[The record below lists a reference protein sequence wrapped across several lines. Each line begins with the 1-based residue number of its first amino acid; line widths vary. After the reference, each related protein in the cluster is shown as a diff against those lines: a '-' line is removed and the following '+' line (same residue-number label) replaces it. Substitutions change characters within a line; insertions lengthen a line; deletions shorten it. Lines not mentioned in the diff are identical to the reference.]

1 MRISHLIRSFIPGA
15 LASCIV
21 GVLAFCGRQG
31 RWVLPAGLLAGFLLP
46 TLAAPMRAAIPY
58 LIAVLL
64 FVAWLRI
71 TDSNGTNDSISTNS
85 INANTSIWARF
96 AFLKDCKL
104 IGGVLVAQ
112 LVLPLVLYFLLS
124 LSGIPVIWCM
134 AAVLV
139 AAAAPISGGP
149 NIVLLMKGDASL
161 ALRWLTV
168 GTMLMPLTSIP
179 VLALLLPSEPKLAV
193 GLAIVKLLL
202 IITIAMFAAIAVHN
216 YGWGKAMKTPRFQ
229 EILDGIAAI
238 LLASM
243 VIGLMSAVHHPTS
256 TVPVMGKML
265 LLAITINVGLQ
276 LLGIVVA
283 SFSPSLSLS
292 LSKQAV
298 VSFGVLNGNRNIAL
312 FLAALPVGVT
322 EPLLLFIA
330 CYQIPMYLTPL
341 VGKPLYRF
349 LGRQVL

>member
-58 LIAVLL
+58 LIVVLL

-179 VLALLLPSEPKLAV
+179 VLALLLPSE
-193 GLAIVKLLL
+193 
-202 IITIAMFAAIAVHN
+202 
-216 YGWGKAMKTPRFQ
+216 GKAMKTPRFQ

-283 SFSPSLSLS
+283 SFSPSLSL
-292 LSKQAV
+292 
-298 VSFGVLNGNRNIAL
+298 R
-312 FLAALPVGVT
+312 
-322 EPLLLFIA
+322 
-330 CYQIPMYLTPL
+330 
-341 VGKPLYRF
+341 RD
-349 LGRQVL
+349 

>member
-1 MRISHLIRSFIPGA
+1 M
-15 LASCIV
+15 
-21 GVLAFCGRQG
+21 
-31 RWVLPAGLLAGFLLP
+31 PAGLLAGFLLP
-46 TLAAPMRAAIPY
+46 ALAAPMRAAIPY

-71 TDSNGTNDSISTNS
+71 TDSSGTDSNGTT
-85 INANTSIWARF
+85 
-96 AFLKDCKL
+96 FLKDRKL
-104 IGGVLVAQ
+104 ISGVLVAQ

-124 LSGIPVIWCM
+124 LSGIPVIWCI

-139 AAAAPISGGP
+139 AAAAPVSGGP

-179 VLALLLPSEPKLAV
+179 VLALLLPGEPKLAV
-193 GLAIVKLLL
+193 GLAIVKLVL
-202 IITIAMFAAIAVHN
+202 IITIAMFAAIAVHK
-216 YGWGKAMKTPRFQ
+216 YGWGKVMKTPRSQ

-256 TVPVMGKML
+256 TVPVIGKML
-265 LLAITINVGLQ
+265 LVAITINVGLQ

-283 SFSPSLSLS
+283 SLSLSQSLSQS
-292 LSKQAV
+292 LSKQSV
-298 VSFGVLNGNRNIAL
+298 VSIGVLNGNRNIAL
-312 FLAALPVGVT
+312 FLAALPIGVT

-341 VGKPLYRF
+341 IGKPLYR
-349 LGRQVL
+349 LLDRQVL

>member
-1 MRISHLIRSFIPGA
+1 M
-15 LASCIV
+15 
-21 GVLAFCGRQG
+21 
-31 RWVLPAGLLAGFLLP
+31 PAGLLAGFLLP
-46 TLAAPMRAAIPY
+46 SLAAPLRAAIPY

-71 TDSNGTNDSISTNS
+71 TDSSGTNASL
-85 INANTSIWARF
+85 WARF
-96 AFLKDCKL
+96 AFLKDRKL
-104 IGGVLVAQ
+104 ISGVLAAQ
-112 LVLPLVLYFLLS
+112 LVLPLLLYFLLS
-124 LSGIPVIWCM
+124 LSGIPAIWCM

-139 AAAAPISGGP
+139 AAAAPVSGGP

-179 VLALLLPSEPKLAV
+179 VLAVLLPSEPKLAV

-202 IITIAMFAAIAVHN
+202 VIAIAMFAAIAVHN
-216 YGWGKAMKTPRFQ
+216 FEWGKAMKTPRSQ

-256 TVPVMGKML
+256 TLPVIGKML
-265 LLAITINVGLQ
+265 LVAITINVGLQ
-276 LLGIVVA
+276 LLGIA
-283 SFSPSLSLS
+283 LANLSRSLVHSLGLS
-292 LSKQAV
+292 LSKPAV
-298 VSFGVLNGNRNIAL
+298 VSVGVLNGNRNIAL

-341 VGKPLYRF
+341 IGRHLYRF

>member
-1 MRISHLIRSFIPGA
+1 M
-15 LASCIV
+15 
-21 GVLAFCGRQG
+21 
-31 RWVLPAGLLAGFLLP
+31 PAGLLAGFLLP
-46 TLAAPMRAAIPY
+46 ALAAPLRAAIPY

-71 TDSNGTNDSISTNS
+71 TDSSGTNASL
-85 INANTSIWARF
+85 WARF
-96 AFLKDCKL
+96 AFLKDRKL
-104 IGGVLVAQ
+104 ISGVLVAQ
-112 LVLPLVLYFLLS
+112 LVLPLLLYFLLS
-124 LSGIPVIWCM
+124 LSGIPAIWCM

-139 AAAAPISGGP
+139 AAAAPVSGGP

-179 VLALLLPSEPKLAV
+179 VLALLLPSEPRLAV
-193 GLAIVKLLL
+193 GLAIVKLLF

-216 YGWGKAMKTPRFQ
+216 YGWGKAMKTPRSQ
-229 EILDGIAAI
+229 EILDGFAAI

-256 TVPVMGKML
+256 TVPVMAKML
-265 LLAITINVGLQ
+265 LVAITINVGLQ
-276 LLGIVVA
+276 LLGIA
-283 SFSPSLSLS
+283 LANLSRSLGHSLGHSLSLS

-298 VSFGVLNGNRNIAL
+298 ISFGVLNGNRNIAL

-341 VGKPLYRF
+341 IGRHLYRL

>member
-1 MRISHLIRSFIPGA
+1 M
-15 LASCIV
+15 
-21 GVLAFCGRQG
+21 
-31 RWVLPAGLLAGFLLP
+31 PAGLLAGFLLP
-46 TLAAPMRAAIPY
+46 ALAAPLRAAIPY

-71 TDSNGTNDSISTNS
+71 TDSSGTNASL
-85 INANTSIWARF
+85 WARF
-96 AFLKDCKL
+96 AFLKDRKL
-104 IGGVLVAQ
+104 ISGVLVAQ
-112 LVLPLVLYFLLS
+112 LVLPLLLYFLLS
-124 LSGIPVIWCM
+124 LSGIPAIWCM

-139 AAAAPISGGP
+139 AAAAPVSGGP

-179 VLALLLPSEPKLAV
+179 VLALLLPSEPRLAV
-193 GLAIVKLLL
+193 GLAIVKLLF

-216 YGWGKAMKTPRFQ
+216 YGWGKAMKTPRSQ
-229 EILDGIAAI
+229 EILDGFAAI

-256 TVPVMGKML
+256 TLPVIGKML
-265 LLAITINVGLQ
+265 LVAITINVGLQ
-276 LLGIVVA
+276 LLGIA
-283 SFSPSLSLS
+283 LANLSRSLGHSLGHSLSLS

-298 VSFGVLNGNRNIAL
+298 VSVGVLNGNRNIAL

-341 VGKPLYRF
+341 IGRHLYRL

>member
-1 MRISHLIRSFIPGA
+1 M
-15 LASCIV
+15 
-21 GVLAFCGRQG
+21 
-31 RWVLPAGLLAGFLLP
+31 PAGLLAGFLLP
-46 TLAAPMRAAIPY
+46 ALAAPLRAAIPY

-71 TDSNGTNDSISTNS
+71 TDSSGTNASL
-85 INANTSIWARF
+85 WARF
-96 AFLKDCKL
+96 AFLKDRKL
-104 IGGVLVAQ
+104 ISGVLVAQ
-112 LVLPLVLYFLLS
+112 LVLPLLLYFLLS
-124 LSGIPVIWCM
+124 LSGIPAIWCM

-139 AAAAPISGGP
+139 AAAAPVSGGP

-179 VLALLLPSEPKLAV
+179 VLALLLPSEPRLAV
-193 GLAIVKLLL
+193 GLAIVKLLF

-216 YGWGKAMKTPRFQ
+216 YGWGKAMKTPRSQ
-229 EILDGIAAI
+229 EILDGFAAI

-256 TVPVMGKML
+256 TLPVIAKML
-265 LLAITINVGLQ
+265 LVAITINVGLQ
-276 LLGIVVA
+276 LLGIA
-283 SFSPSLSLS
+283 LANLSRSLGHSLGHSLSLS

-298 VSFGVLNGNRNIAL
+298 VSVGVLNGNRNIAL

-341 VGKPLYRF
+341 IGRHLYRL

>member
-1 MRISHLIRSFIPGA
+1 M
-15 LASCIV
+15 
-21 GVLAFCGRQG
+21 
-31 RWVLPAGLLAGFLLP
+31 PAGLLAGFLLP
-46 TLAAPMRAAIPY
+46 SLAAPLRAAIPY

-71 TDSNGTNDSISTNS
+71 TDSSGTNASL
-85 INANTSIWARF
+85 WARF
-96 AFLKDCKL
+96 AFLKDRKL
-104 IGGVLVAQ
+104 ISGVLAAQ
-112 LVLPLVLYFLLS
+112 LVLPLLLYFLLS
-124 LSGIPVIWCM
+124 LSGIPAIWCM

-139 AAAAPISGGP
+139 AAAAPVSGGP

-179 VLALLLPSEPKLAV
+179 VLALLLPSEPRLAV
-193 GLAIVKLLL
+193 GLAIVKLLF

-216 YGWGKAMKTPRFQ
+216 YGWGKAMKTPRSQ
-229 EILDGIAAI
+229 EILDGFAAI

-256 TVPVMGKML
+256 TLPVIGKML
-265 LLAITINVGLQ
+265 LVAITINVGLQ
-276 LLGIVVA
+276 LLGIA
-283 SFSPSLSLS
+283 LANLSRSLVHSLGLS
-292 LSKQAV
+292 LSKPAV
-298 VSFGVLNGNRNIAL
+298 VSVGVLNGNRNIAL

-341 VGKPLYRF
+341 IGRHLYRF

>member
-1 MRISHLIRSFIPGA
+1 M
-15 LASCIV
+15 
-21 GVLAFCGRQG
+21 
-31 RWVLPAGLLAGFLLP
+31 PAGLLAGFLLP
-46 TLAAPMRAAIPY
+46 ALAAPLRAAIPY

-71 TDSNGTNDSISTNS
+71 TDSSGTNASL
-85 INANTSIWARF
+85 WARF
-96 AFLKDCKL
+96 AFLKDRKL
-104 IGGVLVAQ
+104 ISGVLVAQ
-112 LVLPLVLYFLLS
+112 LVLPLLLYFLLS
-124 LSGIPVIWCM
+124 LSGIPAIWCM

-139 AAAAPISGGP
+139 AAAAPVSGGP

-179 VLALLLPSEPKLAV
+179 VLALLLPSEPRLAV
-193 GLAIVKLLL
+193 GLAIVKLLF

-216 YGWGKAMKTPRFQ
+216 YGWGKAMKTPRSQ

-256 TVPVMGKML
+256 TLPVMAKML
-265 LLAITINVGLQ
+265 LVAITINVGLQ
-276 LLGIVVA
+276 LLGIA
-283 SFSPSLSLS
+283 LANLSRSLGHSLGHSLSLS

-298 VSFGVLNGNRNIAL
+298 ISFGVLNGNRNIAL

-341 VGKPLYRF
+341 IGRHLYRL

>member
-1 MRISHLIRSFIPGA
+1 M
-15 LASCIV
+15 
-21 GVLAFCGRQG
+21 
-31 RWVLPAGLLAGFLLP
+31 PAGLLAGFLLP
-46 TLAAPMRAAIPY
+46 ALAAPLRAAIPY

-71 TDSNGTNDSISTNS
+71 TDSSGTNASL
-85 INANTSIWARF
+85 WARF
-96 AFLKDCKL
+96 AFLKDRKL
-104 IGGVLVAQ
+104 ISGVLVAQ
-112 LVLPLVLYFLLS
+112 LVLPLLLYFLLS
-124 LSGIPVIWCM
+124 LSGIPAIWCM

-139 AAAAPISGGP
+139 AAAAPVSGGP

-179 VLALLLPSEPKLAV
+179 VLALLLPSEPRLAV
-193 GLAIVKLLL
+193 GLAIVKLLF

-216 YGWGKAMKTPRFQ
+216 YGWGKAMKTPRSQ

-256 TVPVMGKML
+256 TLPVIAKML
-265 LLAITINVGLQ
+265 LVAITINVGLQ
-276 LLGIVVA
+276 LLGIA
-283 SFSPSLSLS
+283 LANLSRSLGHSLGHSLSLS

-298 VSFGVLNGNRNIAL
+298 VSVGVLNGNRNIAL

-341 VGKPLYRF
+341 IGRHLYRL

>member
-1 MRISHLIRSFIPGA
+1 M
-15 LASCIV
+15 
-21 GVLAFCGRQG
+21 
-31 RWVLPAGLLAGFLLP
+31 PAGLLAGFLLP
-46 TLAAPMRAAIPY
+46 ALAAPLRAAIPY

-71 TDSNGTNDSISTNS
+71 TDSSGTNASL
-85 INANTSIWARF
+85 WARF
-96 AFLKDCKL
+96 AFLKDRKL
-104 IGGVLVAQ
+104 ISGVLVAQ
-112 LVLPLVLYFLLS
+112 LVLPLLLYFLLS
-124 LSGIPVIWCM
+124 LSGIPAIWCM

-139 AAAAPISGGP
+139 AAAAPVSGGP

-179 VLALLLPSEPKLAV
+179 VLALLLPSEPRLAV
-193 GLAIVKLLL
+193 GLAIVKLLF

-216 YGWGKAMKTPRFQ
+216 YGWGKAMKTPRSQ
-229 EILDGIAAI
+229 EILDGFAAI

-256 TVPVMGKML
+256 TVPVMAKML
-265 LLAITINVGLQ
+265 LVAITINVGLQ
-276 LLGIVVA
+276 LLGIA
-283 SFSPSLSLS
+283 LANLSRSLGHSLGHSLSLS

-298 VSFGVLNGNRNIAL
+298 VSVGVLNGNRNIAL
-312 FLAALPVGVT
+312 FLAALPIGVT

-341 VGKPLYRF
+341 IGRHLYRL

>member
-1 MRISHLIRSFIPGA
+1 M
-15 LASCIV
+15 
-21 GVLAFCGRQG
+21 
-31 RWVLPAGLLAGFLLP
+31 PAGLLAGFLLP
-46 TLAAPMRAAIPY
+46 ALAAPLRAAIPY

-71 TDSNGTNDSISTNS
+71 TDSSGTNASL
-85 INANTSIWARF
+85 WARF
-96 AFLKDCKL
+96 AFLKDRKL
-104 IGGVLVAQ
+104 ISGVLVAQ
-112 LVLPLVLYFLLS
+112 LVLPLLLYFLLS
-124 LSGIPVIWCM
+124 LSGIPAIWCM

-139 AAAAPISGGP
+139 AAAAPVSGGP

-179 VLALLLPSEPKLAV
+179 VLALLLPSEPRLAV
-193 GLAIVKLLL
+193 GLAIVKLLF

-216 YGWGKAMKTPRFQ
+216 YGWGKAMKTPRSQ

-256 TVPVMGKML
+256 TLPVMAKML
-265 LLAITINVGLQ
+265 LVAITINVGLQ
-276 LLGIVVA
+276 LLGIA
-283 SFSPSLSLS
+283 LANLSRSLGRSLGHSLSLS

-298 VSFGVLNGNRNIAL
+298 VSVGVLNGNRNIAL

-341 VGKPLYRF
+341 IGRHLYRL

>member
-1 MRISHLIRSFIPGA
+1 M
-15 LASCIV
+15 
-21 GVLAFCGRQG
+21 
-31 RWVLPAGLLAGFLLP
+31 PAGLLAGFLLP
-46 TLAAPMRAAIPY
+46 SLAAPLRAAIPY

-71 TDSNGTNDSISTNS
+71 TDSSGTNASL
-85 INANTSIWARF
+85 WARF
-96 AFLKDCKL
+96 AFLKDRKL
-104 IGGVLVAQ
+104 ISGVLAAQ
-112 LVLPLVLYFLLS
+112 LVLPLLLYFLLS
-124 LSGIPVIWCM
+124 LSDIPAIWCM

-139 AAAAPISGGP
+139 AAAAPVSGGP

-179 VLALLLPSEPKLAV
+179 VLALLLPSEPRLAV
-193 GLAIVKLLL
+193 GLAIVKLLF

-216 YGWGKAMKTPRFQ
+216 YGWGKAMKTPRSQ

-256 TVPVMGKML
+256 TLPVMAKML
-265 LLAITINVGLQ
+265 LVAITINVGLQ
-276 LLGIVVA
+276 LLGIA
-283 SFSPSLSLS
+283 LANLSRSLGRSLGHSLSLS

-298 VSFGVLNGNRNIAL
+298 VSVGVLNGNRNIAL

-341 VGKPLYRF
+341 IGRHLYRL

>member
-1 MRISHLIRSFIPGA
+1 MPT
-15 LASCIV
+15 
-21 GVLAFCGRQG
+21 
-31 RWVLPAGLLAGFLLP
+31 GLLAGFLLP
-46 TLAAPMRAAIPY
+46 ALAAPMRAAIPY

-71 TDSNGTNDSISTNS
+71 TDSSGTKP
-85 INANTSIWARF
+85 SIWARF
-96 AFLKDCKL
+96 AFLKDRKL
-104 IGGVLVAQ
+104 ISGVLVAQ

-139 AAAAPISGGP
+139 TAAAPVSGGP

-202 IITIAMFAAIAVHN
+202 IIAIAMFAAIAVHN
-216 YGWGKAMKTPRFQ
+216 YGWGKAMKTPRSQ

-276 LLGIVVA
+276 LLGIAVA
-283 SFSPSLSLS
+283 SLSLSLS

-312 FLAALPVGVT
+312 FLAALPIGVT

>member
-1 MRISHLIRSFIPGA
+1 M
-15 LASCIV
+15 
-21 GVLAFCGRQG
+21 
-31 RWVLPAGLLAGFLLP
+31 PAGLLAGFLLP
-46 TLAAPMRAAIPY
+46 ALAAPLRAAIPY

-71 TDSNGTNDSISTNS
+71 TDSSGTNASL
-85 INANTSIWARF
+85 WARF
-96 AFLKDCKL
+96 AFLKDRKL
-104 IGGVLVAQ
+104 ISGVLVAQ
-112 LVLPLVLYFLLS
+112 LVLPLLLYFLLS
-124 LSGIPVIWCM
+124 LSGIPAIWCM

-139 AAAAPISGGP
+139 AAAAPVSGGP

-179 VLALLLPSEPKLAV
+179 VLALLLPSEPRLAV
-193 GLAIVKLLL
+193 GLAIVKLLF

-216 YGWGKAMKTPRFQ
+216 YGWGKAMKTPRSQ
-229 EILDGIAAI
+229 EILDGFAAI

-256 TVPVMGKML
+256 TLPVIAKML
-265 LLAITINVGLQ
+265 LVAITINVGLQ
-276 LLGIVVA
+276 LLGIA
-283 SFSPSLSLS
+283 LANLSRSLGHSLGHSLSLS

-298 VSFGVLNGNRNIAL
+298 ISFGVLNGNRNIAL

-341 VGKPLYRF
+341 IGRHLYRL

>member
-1 MRISHLIRSFIPGA
+1 M
-15 LASCIV
+15 
-21 GVLAFCGRQG
+21 
-31 RWVLPAGLLAGFLLP
+31 PAGLLAGFLLP
-46 TLAAPMRAAIPY
+46 ALAAPLRAAIPY

-71 TDSNGTNDSISTNS
+71 TDSSGTNASL
-85 INANTSIWARF
+85 WARF
-96 AFLKDCKL
+96 AFLKDRKL
-104 IGGVLVAQ
+104 ISGVLVAQ
-112 LVLPLVLYFLLS
+112 LVLPLLLYFLLS
-124 LSGIPVIWCM
+124 LSGIPAIWCM

-139 AAAAPISGGP
+139 AAAAPVSGGP

-179 VLALLLPSEPKLAV
+179 VLTLLLPTEPRLAV
-193 GLAIVKLLL
+193 GLAIVKLLF

-216 YGWGKAMKTPRFQ
+216 YGWGKAMKTPRSQ

-256 TVPVMGKML
+256 TVPVMAKML
-265 LLAITINVGLQ
+265 LVAITINVGLQ
-276 LLGIVVA
+276 LLGIA
-283 SFSPSLSLS
+283 LANLSRSLGRSLGHSLSLS

-298 VSFGVLNGNRNIAL
+298 VSVGVLNGNRNIAL

-341 VGKPLYRF
+341 IGRHLYRL